1 MLRSAADFWH
11 SYRLLLV
18 WDVLRRRRILPLIV
32 GIQVALSVGVV
43 YGLSFLMPD
52 IDAKR
57 AVYLATGAPTLTILI
72 LGLTV
77 VPQEVAQAKL
87 TGRLDWFSTLPV
99 PRLAP
104 LASEITYWLLAALPG
119 TALALAVAS
128 YRFDFALDLSLAVV
142 PALLL
147 VAGTASAVGYAI
159 ATASP
164 PQATQQISSFV
175 SIGVLLFSPVS
186 LPAEQLPEAL
196 QAVHSALPVESMAD
210 VMRWSLTGRY
220 VQNPTTAFLLVGA
233 WCVVALAVSAAVA
246 SRRR

>member
-1 MLRSAADFWH
+1 MRHFWH

-43 YGLSFLMPD
+43 YGLSFLLPD
-52 IDAKR
+52 IDPKS
-57 AVYLATGAPTLTILI
+57 AVFLATGAPTLSILI

-87 TGRLDWFSTLPV
+87 VGRLDWFSTLPV

-119 TALALAVAS
+119 TVLALVVAS
-128 YRFDFALDLSLAVV
+128 YRFDFGLDVSLAVV

-186 LPAEQLPEAL
+186 LPAEQLPGAL
-196 QAVHSALPVESMAD
+196 QAVHQVLPIQSMAD
-210 VMRWSLTGRY
+210 VMRWSLTGQY
-220 VQNPTTAFLLVGA
+220 VENPPAAFALVGL
-233 WCVVALAVSAAVA
+233 WCVAALLLSARVAT
-246 SRRR
+246 RRR

>member
-1 MLRSAADFWH
+1 MRRFWH
-11 SYRLLLV
+11 SYRLLLT

-52 IDAKR
+52 IDAR
-57 AVYLATGAPTLTILI
+57 SAVYLATGAPTLTILI

-87 TGRLDWFSTLPV
+87 VGRLDWFSTLPV

-119 TALALAVAS
+119 TALALLVAS
-128 YRFDFALDLSLAVV
+128 YRFDFALDVSLAVV
-142 PALLL
+142 PAMLL

-159 ATASP
+159 ASASP
-164 PQATQQISSFV
+164 PQATQQVSSFV

-186 LPAEQLPEAL
+186 LPAEQLPAAL
-196 QAVHSALPVESMAD
+196 QAVHAVLPVESMAD

-220 VQNPTTAFLLVGA
+220 VDDPGTAFAVVAL
-233 WCVVALAVSAAVA
+233 WCVVALAVSARVA
-246 SRRR
+246 TRRR

>member
-1 MLRSAADFWH
+1 MRHFWR

-43 YGLSFLMPD
+43 YGLGFLLPD
-52 IDAKR
+52 IDAR
-57 AVYLATGAPTLTILI
+57 SAVYLSTGAPTLTILI

-87 TGRLDWFSTLPV
+87 VGRLDWFSTLPV

-104 LASEITYWLLAALPG
+104 LASEITYWLGAALPG
-119 TALALAVAS
+119 TVLALVVAS
-128 YRFDFALDLSLAVV
+128 VRFDFGLDISVAVV

-147 VAGTASAVGYAI
+147 VAATASAVGYAI

-164 PQATQQISSFV
+164 PQATQQVSSFV

-196 QAVHSALPVESMAD
+196 QAVHDVLPVESMAD
-210 VMRWSLTGRY
+210 VVRWSLTGRY
-220 VQNPTTAFLLVGA
+220 VEDPLASFALVSV
-233 WCVVALAVSAAVA
+233 WCVAALLLSARVAT
-246 SRRR
+246 RRR

>member
-1 MLRSAADFWH
+1 MRHFWH
-11 SYRLLLV
+11 SYRLLLT
-18 WDVLRRRRILPLIV
+18 WDVLRRRKVLPLIV

-43 YGLSFLMPD
+43 YGMAFLLPD
-52 IDAKR
+52 IDQR
-57 AVYLATGAPTLTILI
+57 SAVYLATGAPTLTILV

-87 TGRLDWFSTLPV
+87 VGRLDWFSTLPL

-119 TALALAVAS
+119 TALALLVAS
-128 YRFDFALDLSLAVV
+128 YRFDFGLRVSPLVV

-147 VAGTASAVGYAI
+147 VAATASAVGYAI
-159 ATASP
+159 ASASP

-186 LPAEQLPEAL
+186 LPADQLPGAL
-196 QAVHSALPVESMAD
+196 QAVHRVLPVEAMAD
-210 VMRWSLTGRY
+210 VVRWSLTGAY
-220 VQNPTTAFLLVGA
+220 VDSVATAFAIVAVWCAGALLLSA
-233 WCVVALAVSAAVA
+233 RVAT
-246 SRRR
+246 RRR

>member
-1 MLRSAADFWH
+1 MRHFWR

-43 YGLSFLMPD
+43 YGLGFLLPD
-52 IDAKR
+52 IDAR
-57 AVYLATGAPTLTILI
+57 SAVYLSTGAPTLSILI

-87 TGRLDWFSTLPV
+87 VGRLDWFSTLPV

-104 LASEITYWLLAALPG
+104 LASEITYWLGAALPG
-119 TALALAVAS
+119 TVLALVVAS
-128 YRFDFALDLSLAVV
+128 VRFDFGLDISVAVV

-147 VAGTASAVGYAI
+147 VAATASAVGYAI

-164 PQATQQISSFV
+164 PQATQQVSSFV

-196 QAVHSALPVESMAD
+196 QAVHDVLPVESMAD
-210 VMRWSLTGRY
+210 VVRWSLTGRY
-220 VQNPTTAFLLVGA
+220 VEDPLASFALVSV
-233 WCVVALAVSAAVA
+233 WCVAALLLSARVAT
-246 SRRR
+246 RRR

>member
-1 MLRSAADFWH
+1 MRHFWR

-43 YGLSFLMPD
+43 YGLGFLLPD
-52 IDAKR
+52 IDAR
-57 AVYLATGAPTLTILI
+57 SAVYLSTGAPTLTILI

-87 TGRLDWFSTLPV
+87 VGRLDWFSTLPV

-104 LASEITYWLLAALPG
+104 LASEITYWLGAALPG
-119 TALALAVAS
+119 TVLALVVAS
-128 YRFDFALDLSLAVV
+128 VRFDFGLDISLAVV

-147 VAGTASAVGYAI
+147 VAATASAVGYAI

-164 PQATQQISSFV
+164 PQATQQVSSFV

-186 LPAEQLPEAL
+186 LPAEQLPEPL
-196 QAVHSALPVESMAD
+196 QAVHDVLPVESMAD
-210 VMRWSLTGRY
+210 VVRWSLTGRY
-220 VQNPTTAFLLVGA
+220 VEDPLASFALVSV
-233 WCVVALAVSAAVA
+233 WCVAALLLSARVAT
-246 SRRR
+246 RRR